1 MKSYRLKVYVS
12 YTNYMEN
19 HPLTANTSSSI
30 YRFVLCF
37 DSYVILLDICGTA
50 KCENSAKCENAAK
63 CEKQSTLNVKIP
75 LNVKNLR

>member
-1 MKSYRLKVYVS
+1 MAPVHQDDSLPGPGEALKR
-12 YTNYMEN
+12 
-19 HPLTANTSSSI
+19 HG
-30 YRFVLCF
+30 
-37 DSYVILLDICGTA
+37 CGTA

>member
-1 MKSYRLKVYVS
+1 MSRNKCILELFAPRGEGGTLSHFL
-12 YTNYMEN
+12 
-19 HPLTANTSSSI
+19 L
-30 YRFVLCF
+30 F
-37 DSYVILLDICGTA
+37 DLCGTA

>member
-1 MKSYRLKVYVS
+1 MKGRVEETDVQ
-12 YTNYMEN
+12 
-19 HPLTANTSSSI
+19 
-30 YRFVLCF
+30 VLHDNGCNGVVVK
-37 DSYVILLDICGTA
+37 YDIVCGTA